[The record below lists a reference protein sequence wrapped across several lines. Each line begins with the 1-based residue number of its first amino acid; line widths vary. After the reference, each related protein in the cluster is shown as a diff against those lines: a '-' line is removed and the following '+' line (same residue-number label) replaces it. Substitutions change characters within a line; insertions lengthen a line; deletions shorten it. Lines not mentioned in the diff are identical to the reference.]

1 MNNLT
6 QYKKNDL
13 LTIAKRYNNNKRS
26 YLLVNP
32 LQGKHLAVSPAKALS
47 MMESLG
53 EKVKKKY
60 PETKLV
66 IGFAETA
73 TAIALKV
80 ADTISSECYCIN
92 TTREVLPEG
101 KDFIYFSEE
110 HSHASSQKLCADN
123 LEEYIKN
130 TETIILLDD
139 ELSTGKTM
147 RNLVVKLR
155 EKYPCVSEK
164 KFVTASILYRL
175 NSEDKQKMDEMGIE
189 HISLLDLEAEDYES
203 LASNFTVAEGVIAEP
218 YVGFHAHSLRNNIP
232 ALNPRTGVKAS
243 EYIKEWHKWNS
254 DNIAIDKKSKILV
267 LGTEECMLPALIL
280 GKELEEQGHNVFS
293 HATTRSPIGVNKDDE
308 NYPIKNGFKLKS
320 FYDKERVTYI
330 YNLQYYDLVIVVSD
344 IDEIKAEARISL
356 MNALSTVNFGD
367 AIWVDGGKYVF

>member
-13 LTIAKRYNNNKRS
+13 LTIEKRYNNNKRS

-175 NSEDKQKMDEMGIE
+175 NSEDKQLGIYFVTE
-189 HISLLDLEAEDYES
+189 NELSI
-203 LASNFTVAEGVIAEP
+203 EP
-218 YVGFHAHSLRNNIP
+218 LNQDKGSIDKFIEKVLFNNIVF
-232 ALNPRTGVKAS
+232 NNV
-243 EYIKEWHKWNS
+243 IKLFIFCWLQFKH
-254 DNIAIDKKSKILV
+254 
-267 LGTEECMLPALIL
+267 
-280 GKELEEQGHNVFS
+280 
-293 HATTRSPIGVNKDDE
+293 TR
-308 NYPIKNGFKLKS
+308 F
-320 FYDKERVTYI
+320 FYCYK
-330 YNLQYYDLVIVVSD
+330 
-344 IDEIKAEARISL
+344 
-356 MNALSTVNFGD
+356 
-367 AIWVDGGKYVF
+367 

>member
-101 KDFIYFSEE
+101 EDFIYFSEE
-110 HSHASSQKLCADN
+110 HSHASSHCNHDRSTRLCTLHQQA
-123 LEEYIKN
+123 
-130 TETIILLDD
+130 
-139 ELSTGKTM
+139 
-147 RNLVVKLR
+147 
-155 EKYPCVSEK
+155 C
-164 KFVTASILYRL
+164 F
-175 NSEDKQKMDEMGIE
+175 
-189 HISLLDLEAEDYES
+189 
-203 LASNFTVAEGVIAEP
+203 
-218 YVGFHAHSLRNNIP
+218 
-232 ALNPRTGVKAS
+232 
-243 EYIKEWHKWNS
+243 W
-254 DNIAIDKKSKILV
+254 
-267 LGTEECMLPALIL
+267 
-280 GKELEEQGHNVFS
+280 
-293 HATTRSPIGVNKDDE
+293 
-308 NYPIKNGFKLKS
+308 
-320 FYDKERVTYI
+320 
-330 YNLQYYDLVIVVSD
+330 
-344 IDEIKAEARISL
+344 
-356 MNALSTVNFGD
+356 
-367 AIWVDGGKYVF
+367 